1 MGGIMTVG
9 IGGVVTLFV
18 QPFFIGL
25 LVMLSA
31 SGEFILATRF
41 WKQGT
46 PPTGTRGPGTRDQ

>member
-1 MGGIMTVG
+1 MTVG